1 MLSEFRSCMRRQRGG
16 REDGGRRSGR
26 WGGETLKARASE
38 RARGEV
44 RDREREEEREREQGG
59 GEGGRAGGAERVNRG
74 GGLHSGLL
82 QKKTSIDFFKKKH
95 KKIKTK
101 KGTTI
106 QKREFM
112 PLIITIILLM

>member
-1 MLSEFRSCMRRQRGG
+1 MRRQRGG

-59 GEGGRAGGAERVNRG
+59 GEGGRGRGAGGGGERVNRG
-74 GGLHSGLL
+74 ADFIQACY
-82 QKKTSIDFFKKKH
+82 QKKNTDFF
-95 KKIKTK
+95 
-101 KGTTI
+101 
-106 QKREFM
+106 
-112 PLIITIILLM
+112 